1 MAIHLYKTSTP
12 STRNGAVDSQ
22 VKSNPL
28 DPSAT
33 TQYKLS
39 ETSTK
44 PKLCRPKHVTE
55 NFSHHQYTT
64 QPIQINHRNFLRH
77 WNKKIIII
85 KRKIQKLINHRYKKK
100 KEKKL
105 NSLLG
110 IKKSTFSE
118 ERGSTKITGQCMRK
132 RIEKGRREG
141 YDSSVAFPDFM
152 VLVNL

>member
-1 MAIHLYKTSTP
+1 
-12 STRNGAVDSQ
+12 
-22 VKSNPL
+22 
-28 DPSAT
+28 
-33 TQYKLS
+33 
-39 ETSTK
+39 
-44 PKLCRPKHVTE
+44 
-55 NFSHHQYTT
+55 
-64 QPIQINHRNFLRH
+64 
-77 WNKKIIII
+77 
-85 KRKIQKLINHRYKKK
+85 
-100 KEKKL
+100 L